1 MNNTLMI
8 INILSVTYYTFTG
21 IVFIFIL
28 LVFTLLSTRFLV
40 LFQLHLIFS
49 TMVPGLVYNKGKDHR
64 VNYTTGRN
72 LCNGRNLVELVAV
85 KCTTP
90 VMEYDV

>member
-28 LVFTLLSTRFLV
+28 LGIIGKFG
-40 LFQLHLIFS
+40 LFPLNLGFQMHFIL
-49 TMVPGLVYNKGKDHR
+49 KDIQAK
-64 VNYTTGRN
+64 VN
-72 LCNGRNLVELVAV
+72 
-85 KCTTP
+85 
-90 VMEYDV
+90 

>member
-28 LVFTLLSTRFLV
+28 LGIIGKFGLFPLNLGIFGVVDGLSLFTSMVALGLNKFIYVILV
-40 LFQLHLIFS
+40 DYQPL
-49 TMVPGLVYNKGKDHR
+49 
-64 VNYTTGRN
+64 GRLGN
-72 LCNGRNLVELVAV
+72 NSIDDI
-85 KCTTP
+85 TFT
-90 VMEYDV
+90 

>member
-28 LVFTLLSTRFLV
+28 LGIIGKFGLFPLNLGIFGIVDGVSLFTSMVV
-40 LFQLHLIFS
+40 L
-49 TMVPGLVYNKGKDHR
+49 GLNKFIYVIVVD
-64 VNYTTGRN
+64 YQPLGRLGN
-72 LCNGRNLVELVAV
+72 NSID
-85 KCTTP
+85 
-90 VMEYDV
+90 DVTFT

>member
-28 LVFTLLSTRFLV
+28 LGIIGKFGLFPLNLGIFGIVDEGIRQLPRRDRLRRVSSYGTGIKRFV
-40 LFQLHLIFS
+40 
-49 TMVPGLVYNKGKDHR
+49 
-64 VNYTTGRN
+64 
-72 LCNGRNLVELVAV
+72 
-85 KCTTP
+85 
-90 VMEYDV
+90 

>member
-28 LVFTLLSTRFLV
+28 LGIIGKFGLFPLNLGIFGVVDGLSLFTSMVV
-40 LFQLHLIFS
+40 L
-49 TMVPGLVYNKGKDHR
+49 GLNKFIYVIVVD
-64 VNYTTGRN
+64 YQPLGRLGN
-72 LCNGRNLVELVAV
+72 NSID
-85 KCTTP
+85 
-90 VMEYDV
+90 DVTFT

>member
-28 LVFTLLSTRFLV
+28 LGIIGKFGLFPLNLGIFGVVDGLSLFTSMVVLGLNKFIYVILV
-40 LFQLHLIFS
+40 DYQPL
-49 TMVPGLVYNKGKDHR
+49 
-64 VNYTTGRN
+64 GRLGN
-72 LCNGRNLVELVAV
+72 NSIDDI
-85 KCTTP
+85 TFT
-90 VMEYDV
+90 